1 MDTKDKFVESKVVMM
16 PVDKLKAEPPF
27 CEVFDIRESDLQQ
40 VIEAIRDK
48 GFDTLYPIVVWDGHD
63 NVIVDGHTRL
73 VAAKQLGYST
83 VPVVPRVF
91 ANEEEALQ
99 HTIAAQRVRRAL
111 SQAELM
117 KCVAVMRE
125 KMAARKTEQS
135 VKGLTPV
142 PQGRTTQVIAEAVGS
157 TRGTVDKIERIT
169 RNGNPKLIEAV
180 RNDELSINQAHEI
193 VKRDERKKRQLEY
206 AEEVMGKNAPANRE
220 RFFLYRGFAEK
231 ISNLYAEFLKT
242 YHDEFRDREMCEFDW
257 SDLRQQLIRG
267 LDRDL
272 ICHLGKTGEADRA
285 IQYSATQEGY
295 EEGLDY
301 YYEKHHK
308 EWDEQHVVTE

>member
-1 MDTKDKFVESKVVMM
+1 METKDKFVESKVVMM

-180 RNDELSINQAHEI
+180 RNDELTINQAHEI
-193 VKRDERKKRQLEY
+193 VKKDERKKRQLAY

-285 IQYSATQEGY
+285 IKYSATQESY

-308 EWDEQHVVTE
+308 EWEEQHVVTE